1 MTIRLPRFT
10 VGADAFDAFG
20 PELGN
25 RGKTVA
31 VVHGEKAWQAAE
43 KYVLPALQKA
53 GLTASGCILYG
64 KEAVASGLIDKLGGL
79 NDALTTLHKMI
90 EKERKHGQ

>member
-10 VGADAFDAFG
+10 VGTDAFDAFG

-31 VVHGEKAWQAAE
+31 VVHGEKAW
-43 KYVLPALQKA
+43 
-53 GLTASGCILYG
+53 
-64 KEAVASGLIDKLGGL
+64 
-79 NDALTTLHKMI
+79 
-90 EKERKHGQ
+90 